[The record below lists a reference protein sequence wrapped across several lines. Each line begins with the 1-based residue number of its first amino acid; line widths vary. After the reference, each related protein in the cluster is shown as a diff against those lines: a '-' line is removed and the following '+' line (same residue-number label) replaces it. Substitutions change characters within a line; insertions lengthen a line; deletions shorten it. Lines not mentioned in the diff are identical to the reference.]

1 MSERPVNDEA
11 SLLSISIV
19 TWRLEARLF
28 AQVLADLQAA
38 IRHLERQ
45 RAARVHIT
53 IVDNGDD
60 AVAIRE
66 LVNAADLATAT
77 NVISPGKN
85 LGYGKGH
92 NLAIATTTA
101 AYHLIMN
108 PDVRVAED
116 TLLSA
121 VNFLDAHKDVA
132 ALSPYASDGNGN
144 TAYLCKRYPALL
156 DLILR
161 GFTPRGVRSR
171 FSKRLDHYESRA
183 LIAQGTVADVELI
196 SGCFMFCRTDA
207 LRKAGGFNPMFFLY
221 FEDFSLSLELRKFG
235 QLIYH
240 PACRIVHYGGHAGK
254 KGLRHV
260 AYFAASALKFYNHY
274 GWKLF

>member
-1 MSERPVNDEA
+1 VSELPVNIDA

-19 TWRLEARLF
+19 NWRLEARLF
-28 AQVLADLQAA
+28 GQVLADLNVA
-38 IRHLERQ
+38 IRHLEQQ
-45 RAARVHIT
+45 RSSRVNII

-60 AVAIRE
+60 ASAIGN
-66 LVNAADLATAT
+66 LLDLAGLSAAT
-77 NVISPGKN
+77 TVISPGKN
-85 LGYGKGH
+85 LGYGKAH
-92 NLAIATTTA
+92 NLAIARTTA
-101 AYHLIMN
+101 PYHLIMN

-116 TLLSA
+116 ALLSA
-121 VNFLDAHKDVA
+121 VNFLDTHKDVA
-132 ALSPYASDGNGN
+132 ALSPYASDGHGN
-144 TAYLCKRYPALL
+144 TAYLCKRYPALV

-161 GFTPRGVRSR
+161 GFAPSGIRTR
-171 FSKRLDHYESRA
+171 FSQRLDCYESRA
-183 LIAQGTVADVELI
+183 LIEQGAVVDVELI
-196 SGCFMFCRTDA
+196 SGCFMFCRTAA

-240 PACRIVHYGGHAGK
+240 PACRIIHYGGHAGK

>member
-1 MSERPVNDEA
+1 MSERPVFEAA

-28 AQVLADLQAA
+28 AQVLADLVVA
-38 IRHLERQ
+38 IRHLEQQ
-45 RAARVHIT
+45 RAARVHLTVI
-53 IVDNGDD
+53 DNGAD
-60 AVAIRE
+60 AAAIGE
-66 LVNAADLATAT
+66 LLKAAGLAAAT
-77 NVISPGKN
+77 RVISPGKN
-85 LGYGKGH
+85 LGYGKAH

-116 TLLSA
+116 ALLNA
-121 VNFLDAHKDVA
+121 VNFLDAHNDVA
-132 ALSPYASDGNGN
+132 ALSPYASDGSGN

-161 GFTPRGVRSR
+161 GFMPRGVRNR
-171 FSKRLDHYESRA
+171 FSKRLDRYESRA
-183 LIAQGTVADVELI
+183 LVAQGAVADVELI

-240 PACRIVHYGGHAGK
+240 PACRIVHYGGHASK
-254 KGLRHV
+254 KGLRHI

>member
-1 MSERPVNDEA
+1 MSERPVNDAA

-19 TWRLEARLF
+19 TWRLEPRLF
-28 AQVLADLQAA
+28 AQVLADLHVA
-38 IRHLERQ
+38 IRHLEQQ
-45 RAARVHIT
+45 RAARVDLTVI
-53 IVDNGDD
+53 DNGDD
-60 AVAIRE
+60 AAAI
-66 LVNAADLATAT
+66 NAVLKTSGLATMA

-85 LGYGKGH
+85 LGYGKAH
-92 NLAIATTTA
+92 NLAIATTNAT
-101 AYHLIMN
+101 YHLIMN

-116 TLLSA
+116 ALLSA
-121 VNFLDAHKDVA
+121 VNFLDTHKDVA
-132 ALSPYASDGNGN
+132 ALSPYASDGHGN

-161 GFTPRGVRSR
+161 GFTPHGVRSR
-171 FSKRLDHYESRA
+171 FRKRLDHYESRA
-183 LIAQGTVADVELI
+183 LIAQGVVADVELI

-240 PACRIVHYGGHAGK
+240 PACRIVHYGGYAGK
-254 KGLRHV
+254 KGLRHI